1 MHDDVVALRDD
12 KLVFVTQALGGV
24 ADQIEKSLATRFDVS
39 TVLNIVRRPKAL
51 SGRVVPLVKQC
62 VEGVEH
68 QRFVFLLYRLTHN
81 NFLIPSLSSL
91 YDGRTSF
98 YSTSS

>member
-1 MHDDVVALRDD
+1 MDDDVVALRDD
-12 KLVFVTQALGGV
+12 ELMFVTQSVGCTP
-24 ADQIEKSLATRFDVS
+24 DQIEQAIATRLNVRA
-39 TVLNIVRRPKAL
+39 VLNIVRRPILL

-81 NFLIPSLSSL
+81 NLLILSWLLRWSV
-91 YDGRTSF
+91 
-98 YSTSS
+98 SS